1 LELLG
6 SGFDGR
12 AGGAQQL
19 EGLTDLVGSHQSQ
32 FLGKVAQFPAVLQIH
47 GGRSHFPGTE
57 PRATSR
63 CLGDAT
69 ILAHKSSQGRP
80 CHWVWAKWGLPD
92 GERHPAGLL
101 PWGKGVSA
109 GLAAK
114 KMAKLNPLRPCA
126 GGPIQRIGLPRAGNL
141 WFHRENRMD
150 ADQVKTG

>member
-1 LELLG
+1 MGADPTFPERN
-6 SGFDGR
+6 R
-12 AGGAQQL
+12 A
-19 EGLTDLVGSHQSQ
+19 
-32 FLGKVAQFPAVLQIH
+32 
-47 GGRSHFPGTE
+47 
-57 PRATSR
+57 PRADAW
-63 CLGDAT
+63 GDAT

-101 PWGKGVSA
+101 PWGEGVSA